1 MTLARV
7 DGVLRDLRLL
17 GAEIGG
23 LDFDYPVEEA
33 LFEDGAST
41 SRIEQL
47 AALVAEPL
55 PPDYRYFLSRCAG
68 FDAMDFHNGYAMH
81 TPELVARMLRDAS
94 TPKRVVGGTATAT
107 LLPVAGDGVGNV
119 FLLRL
124 GAATPVL
131 RWDHETGGSRPEVS
145 PEDPSVMIVADSFA
159 AFLERIRDDW
169 RHFLGPDPGSWT
181 YIT

>member
-1 MTLARV
+1 MTFARV
-7 DGVLRDLRLL
+7 DDVLRDLRLL
-17 GAEIGG
+17 GAEIAGYDLG
-23 LDFDYPVEEA
+23 YPVEKVV
-33 LFEDGAST
+33 FEEGASA

-47 AALVAEPL
+47 ASLAAEPL
-55 PPDYRYFLSRCAG
+55 PADYRYFLSQCAG
-68 FDAMDFHNGYAMH
+68 FVAMDFHNGYAMH
-81 TPELVARMLRDAS
+81 TPELVMRMVRDPAG
-94 TPKRVVGGTATAT
+94 PKRLVAGTAVAT
-107 LLPVAGDGVGNV
+107 LLPVAGDGGGNV

-145 PEDPSVMIVADSFA
+145 SADPNLMIVADSFA